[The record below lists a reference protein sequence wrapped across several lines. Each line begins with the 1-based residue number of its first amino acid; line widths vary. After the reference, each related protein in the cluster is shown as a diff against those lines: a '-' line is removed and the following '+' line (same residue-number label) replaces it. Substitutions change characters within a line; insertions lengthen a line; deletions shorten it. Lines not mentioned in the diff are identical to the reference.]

1 MKTTEHH
8 AMKKRKTASGGKQSS
23 PAKIQPGTLLFLSE
37 RCKRRPKT
45 KDEFYMETDFS
56 KKTITIGKGR
66 NKITLNEMQV
76 VLLEKMLSHQTRLLF
91 GK

>member
-1 MKTTEHH
+1 M
-8 AMKKRKTASGGKQSS
+8 TASGGKQSS
-23 PAKIQPGTLLFLSE
+23 PVKMKLETLLFLSK

-56 KKTITIGKGR
+56 KKTVTIGKGR

-76 VLLEKMLSHQTRLLF
+76 VLLAKMLSHQTRLLF